1 MKEKTEAI
9 VFGRKIQQ
17 LRKENKMSQPELAK
31 FVGTSGTIIGR
42 YERGEITPSIE
53 VARKLAEVFNVT
65 VDYLVAEK
73 DIPKLLKDQSM
84 INRLSA
90 LESIPNED
98 RDRILFVVD
107 GLIRDAIARQTYQ
120 RS

>member
-17 LRKENKMSQPELAK
+17 LRKDHKMSQPELAK
-31 FVGTSGTIIGR
+31 LIGTSGTIIGR

-53 VARKLAEVFNVT
+53 VARKIAEVFDVT
-65 VDYLVAEK
+65 LDSLVAEK
-73 DIPKLLKDQSM
+73 DMPDLLKDQSM
-84 INRLSA
+84 IARLSA
-90 LESIPNED
+90 LQNIPDED
-98 RDRILFVVD
+98 RSRILFVID